1 MLGAITL
8 QENVLLLYRDEILDG
23 FGSVTHKM
31 LLQIPNVGFAEAPV
45 AVDGA
50 DSTVLWG
57 SLSVVWTFMGFLE

>member
-8 QENVLLLYRDEILDG
+8 QENALLVYKDEILDG

-31 LLQIPNVGFAEAPV
+31 LLQIPNAGFAKAPV
-45 AVDGA
+45 AVDG
-50 DSTVLWG
+50 VLWG